1 LHVADNKV
9 ETVFAPIQDKISNV
23 WEYLGGTTDPWKHF
37 RPGLEQ
43 YSDLKTVSAGHVYY
57 LDLKSPAGLVLE
69 GAAYTTP
76 ASLDFS
82 AGWNSLVWTYP
93 AAKPILD
100 ALPGLTFGVDYDA
113 VARFNNQT
121 KQWEYF
127 RDSGS
132 DDFSQFEPGQV
143 YFIHML
149 IPKTATVSAPAY
161 SVTRTKYIYHNNQR
175 LAKQE
180 NGVKYF
186 YLSDHLGSTAVVA
199 DGSGAEV
206 GRYEYQPYGLPLTS
220 GMSRERYKFTGKEL
234 DDSTGLYDYSARQY
248 DSSLGRFISPDTAG
262 VDHADPQSLNRY
274 SYCLNNPLRYVDPS
288 GNAPMSATQLP
299 LGYGILGTPIYTPP
313 AGLGQ
318 LTTPIWT
325 PPDGAGILATPI
337 YAPPDNQGILAT
349 PDYTPADGAG
359 NLATPDFQLPA
370 GYGVLMSK
378 GQDDEAQPTGYR
390 YVGPEE
396 AKGAQNDKYVS
407 NVDQYGKPKTVFYT
421 PEEGLDS
428 ASQAQNAYNLPK
440 TPTHRIGLDTTKT
453 TNIYGGNVVG
463 RKGIEM
469 TTKDRI
475 PVVNI
480 KKLEE

>member
-1 LHVADNKV
+1 MHVADNKV

-149 IPKTATVSAPAY
+149 IPKTATVSAPVY

-206 GRYEYQPYGLPLTS
+206 GRYEYQPYGGIKSQS
-220 GMSRERYKFTGKEL
+220 GTDISHYKFTGKEL
-234 DDSTGLYDYSARQY
+234 DDSTGLYDYAARQY
-248 DSSLGRFISPDTAG
+248 DAGLGRFISPDPLNWVGKDFETLTNKKLPDFLAN
-262 VDHADPQSLNRY
+262 PQNLNRY
-274 SYCLNNPLRYVDPS
+274 AYCLNNPIKYVDKTGLWVELGTREVIQNGIKTGGYHTVTILHPDNPDNFKNDS
-288 GNAPMSATQLP
+288 NYANRFYTNTKGELEATLSANPNGKPNWKSLFGNLVATPNNAGDRPENMQHRQRLRDHRADVTGSDRRDDTQLIKDFFASADKYANDLP
-299 LGYGILGTPIYTPP
+299 YDPTPVPNAGYYNSNSYTYGVSKDVGITLP
-313 AGLGQ
+313 
-318 LTTPIWT
+318 
-325 PPDGAGILATPI
+325 
-337 YAPPDNQGILAT
+337 
-349 PDYTPADGAG
+349 
-359 NLATPDFQLPA
+359 NLAGWEP
-370 GYGVLMSK
+370 
-378 GQDDEAQPTGYR
+378 
-390 YVGPEE
+390 
-396 AKGAQNDKYVS
+396 GA
-407 NVDQYGKPKTVFYT
+407 
-421 PEEGLDS
+421 
-428 ASQAQNAYNLPK
+428 
-440 TPTHRIGLDTTKT
+440 
-453 TNIYGGNVVG
+453 NIP
-463 RKGIEM
+463 
-469 TTKDRI
+469 I
-475 PVVNI
+475 PLN
-480 KKLEE
+480 KRRQ